1 MSPLYRSFPVTR
13 KVLFGLTAGLLL
25 ASCDRDKGSVTPS
38 YPVPTTYEFE
48 NVSYAGQTAR
58 LQMLGE
64 MIKYIETA
72 HTPGVVLDAQKLKDM
87 YANANNPFTGAGL
100 NASGKQLKDKT
111 ILSEQGNIE
120 KLLEEVAAAS
130 RSTSPGSNGVAGVVT
145 TKDGTKSYLLSPQ
158 GFDYAEQVEKYI
170 LGATFYFQAT
180 GVYLSEEK
188 TGDAIDNV
196 TVKPGEGTTMEHHWD
211 EAFGYL
217 GVPRDFLTNT
227 TGLAFWGDYV
237 NRRDAQLGSN
247 AKLMNAFLKGRA
259 AISNKDMKGKNEAIP
274 VIREEWEKVSAATA
288 ISYLNRAKTNITDDA
303 VRNHV
308 LTEAIGF
315 INALRFSP
323 AKKISN
329 PQVDQV
335 LGFIGTNLYEVKAA
349 DLDKARDLLAT
360 VYGFADRKD
369 AF

>member
-1 MSPLYRSFPVTR
+1 MSFSYRFLSAAR
-13 KVLFGLTAGLLL
+13 KVLFGLAAGLLL

-48 NVSYAGQTAR
+48 NVTYAGQTAR

-64 MIKYIETA
+64 LIKYIETA

-87 YANANNPFTGAGL
+87 YANVGNHFAGAGL
-100 NASGKQLKDKT
+100 NTSGKQLKDKT
-111 ILSEQGNIE
+111 ILSEQSRIE
-120 KLLEEVAAAS
+120 SLLEEVAAAS
-130 RSTSPGSNGVAGVVT
+130 RSTTPGGNGVAGVVT
-145 TKDGTKSYLLSPQ
+145 TKDGTKSYLLSAT
-158 GFDYAEQVEKYI
+158 GIDYAEQVEKAI
-170 LGATFYFQAT
+170 MGAVFYFQAT

-188 TGDAIDNV
+188 TGDAIDNT

-217 GVPRDFLTNT
+217 GVPTNFPANT
-227 TGLAFWGDYV
+227 TGLLFWGDYV

-259 AISNKDMKGKNEAIP
+259 AISNKDMKAKNEAIP

-288 ISYLNRAKTNITDDA
+288 ISYLNRAKTSITDDA
-303 VRNHV
+303 ARNHV

-323 AKKISN
+323 AKKISDT
-329 PQVDQV
+329 QVDQV
-335 LGFIGTNLYEVKAA
+335 LGFIGTNLYEVKAT
-349 DLDKARDLLAT
+349 DLDRARDLLAT
-360 VYGFADRKD
+360 VYGLTDRKD
-369 AF
+369 AL